1 MVTRKVRLQVRYRM
15 SVAPYPIGPNESLQA
30 AIDISRNHEIR
41 ELPVVEEGMLIGIIT
56 DRDLRQMAPSY
67 PFCRDEKE
75 IRHYTENLKVFSA
88 MSANPLTVSPDAPLV
103 KAAKLLNTYRVTSLP
118 VIDGER
124 LAGIIS
130 VTDVLKAFI
139 ELCEEETKL

>member
-1 MVTRKVRLQVRYRM
+1 MVTRRVRLRVRDRM
-15 SVAPYPIGPNESLQA
+15 SVAPYTIGPNDSLQA
-30 AIDISRNHEIR
+30 AIDIISNHEIR
-41 ELPVVEEGMLIGIIT
+41 ELPVVQDGMLIGIIT
-56 DRDLRQMAPSY
+56 DRDLRKVAPSY

-88 MSANPLTVSPDAPLV
+88 MTANPLTVSPDAPLV
-103 KAAKLLNTYRVTSLP
+103 KAAKLLTTYRITSLP

-139 ELCEEETKL
+139 ELCEKETKL

>member
-1 MVTRKVRLQVRYRM
+1 MVTRRVRLRVRDRM
-15 SVAPYPIGPNESLQA
+15 TVAPYTIGPNDSLQA
-30 AIDISRNHEIR
+30 AIDIIRNHEIR
-41 ELPVVEEGMLIGIIT
+41 ELPVVQDGILIGIIT

-88 MSANPLTVSPDAPLV
+88 MTANPLTVSPDAPLV
-103 KAAKLLNTYRVTSLP
+103 KAAKLLNTYRVASLP

>member
-1 MVTRKVRLQVRYRM
+1 MVTRRVRLRVRDRM
-15 SVAPYPIGPNESLQA
+15 TVAPYTIGPNDSLQA
-30 AIDISRNHEIR
+30 AIDIIRNHEIR
-41 ELPVVEEGMLIGIIT
+41 ELPVVQDGILIGIIT

-88 MSANPLTVSPDAPLV
+88 MTANPLTVSPDAPLV

-139 ELCEEETKL
+139 ELSEEETTL

>member
-1 MVTRKVRLQVRYRM
+1 MVTRRVRLRVRDRM
-15 SVAPYPIGPNESLQA
+15 TVAPYTIGPNESLQA
-30 AIDISRNHEIR
+30 AIDIIRNHEIR
-41 ELPVVEEGMLIGIIT
+41 ELPVVEDGMLIGIIT

>member
-1 MVTRKVRLQVRYRM
+1 MTRRLRLRVRDRM
-15 SVAPYPIGPNESLQA
+15 TVAPYTIGPNDSLQA
-30 AIDISRNHEIR
+30 AIDIIRNHEIR
-41 ELPVVEEGMLIGIIT
+41 ELPVVQDGILIGIIT

-88 MSANPLTVSPDAPLV
+88 MTANPLTVSPDAPLV

-124 LAGIIS
+124 LAGVIS
-130 VTDVLKAFI
+130 VTDVLKTFI

>member
-1 MVTRKVRLQVRYRM
+1 MVTRRVRLRVRDRM
-15 SVAPYPIGPNESLQA
+15 TVAPYTIGPNDSLQA
-30 AIDISRNHEIR
+30 AIDIIRKHEIR
-41 ELPVVEEGMLIGIIT
+41 ELPVVQDGMLIGIIT
-56 DRDLRQMAPSY
+56 DRDLRGLAPSY

-75 IRHYTENLKVFSA
+75 TRHYTESLKVFSA
-88 MSANPLTVSPDAPLV
+88 MTANPLTVSPDTPLV

-118 VIDGER
+118 VIDGNR

-139 ELCEEETKL
+139 ELCREETKL

>member
-1 MVTRKVRLQVRYRM
+1 MT
-15 SVAPYPIGPNESLQA
+15 VAPYTIGPNDSLQA
-30 AIDISRNHEIR
+30 AIDIIRNHEIR
-41 ELPVVEEGMLIGIIT
+41 ELPVVQDGILIGIIT

-88 MSANPLTVSPDAPLV
+88 MTANPLTVSPDAPLV

-139 ELCEEETKL
+139 ELSEEETTL